1 MTEKTGLTDTQIR
14 TTDIM
19 VNKNI
24 KLRPK
29 MIDWFR
35 AEAVRNQTTVSHEI
49 RRWLE
54 LAYKYRKSIQDA
66 ENAPARFVREV
77 SR

>member
-1 MTEKTGLTDTQIR
+1 MNDTDIR

-19 VNKNI
+19 VNKSV

-29 MIDWFR
+29 LIDWFR
-35 AEAVRNQTTVSHEI
+35 EEAVRNHSTVSAEI

-54 LAYKYRKSIQDA
+54 LAYKYRKAIAEA
-66 ENAPARFVREV
+66 ENAPVRFVKDNR
-77 SR
+77 